1 MKNLRLGPVAGMYHR
16 ELQDAN
22 ETIRELRFK
31 LQAYGLLAEF
41 ALANLPKP
49 AKDEF
54 GNALFRLAVGH
65 IRGEHPLQF
74 RFADRSIRVE

>member
-1 MKNLRLGPVAGMYHR
+1 MYHQ
-16 ELQDAN
+16 ELQEAN

-31 LQAYGLLAEF
+31 LQAYGLLAEY

-54 GNALFRLAVGH
+54 GHGLFRLAVGH
-65 IRGEHPLQF
+65 TRGEHPLQF
-74 RFADRSIRVE
+74 WFSERKVIMP